1 MKELKSGEYKL
12 NQIQKVLPFRFLDE
26 KKAGSLL
33 DLSNVV
39 RYEEGETIIT
49 QGDMNQSFYSI
60 LKGSVKVTVN
70 RGSDGGESY
79 ICTIG
84 KGEIFG
90 EAGMFLKVP
99 RTANV
104 ICMEETD
111 LVMITRPNLLQ
122 FIKIFPSGGNRVL
135 MMIIF
140 SLLRKLKEVNQEL
153 AYERKEDS
161 SQDDIDALVQDML
174 ADA

>member
-1 MKELKSGEYKL
+1 MKKL
-12 NQIQKVLPFRFLDE
+12 RPDVSRVNEIRTILPFRFLESGRSRD
-26 KKAGSLL
+26 LL
-33 DLSNVV
+33 ELSDVIH
-39 RYEEGETIIT
+39 YEEGETIIT

-60 LKGSVKVTVN
+60 LSGSVKVTVN

-104 ICMEETD
+104 VCASESEV
-111 LVMITRPNLLQ
+111 VMISRKNLLQ
-122 FIKIFPSGGNRVL
+122 FIKMYPMEGNKVL

-140 SLLRKLKEVNQEL
+140 SLLRKLKESNQEL
-153 AYERKEDS
+153 AYERKEDFG
-161 SQDDIDALVQDML
+161 QDDIDALVNDML
-174 ADA
+174 G

>member
-1 MKELKSGEYKL
+1 MKELKSGEYTLEIIKS
-12 NQIQKVLPFRFLDE
+12 ILPFRFLGE
-26 KKAGSLL
+26 KRAVDLL
-33 DLSNVV
+33 DLSNVM
-39 RYEEGETIIT
+39 RFEEGETIIT

-60 LKGSVKVTVN
+60 MKGSVKVTVN

-79 ICTIG
+79 ISTIG

-99 RTANV
+99 RTANIV
-104 ICMEETD
+104 CATEAD
-111 LVMITRPNLLQ
+111 VVMITRANLLK
-122 FIKIFPSGGNRVL
+122 FIKIFPSDGNRVL

-153 AYERKEDS
+153 AYERKDDS
-161 SQDDIDALVQDML
+161 AQDDIDSLVQDML
-174 ADA
+174 G

>member
-1 MKELKSGEYKL
+1 VDQLQPDKYNLKEIRS
-12 NQIQKVLPFRFLDE
+12 VMPFRFLD
-26 KKAGSLL
+26 KIRMGDLL
-33 DLSNVV
+33 NLSQVQY
-39 RYEEGETIIT
+39 YEEGEIIIC
-49 QGDMNQSFYSI
+49 QGDVNQSFYSI
-60 LKGSVKVTVN
+60 LSGSVKVTAN

-104 ICMEETD
+104 ICASQAEV
-111 LVMITRPNLLQ
+111 VMITRRNLLQ
-122 FIKIFPSGGNRVL
+122 FIKIFPMEGNKVL

-140 SLLRKLKEVNQEL
+140 SLLRKLKESNQEL
-153 AYERKEDS
+153 AYERKDNA
-161 SQDDIDALVQDML
+161 SQDDIDALVNDML
-174 ADA
+174 G

>member
-1 MKELKSGEYKL
+1 MTELKSGEYTL
-12 NQIQKVLPFRFLDE
+12 NAIKTVLPFRFLE
-26 KKAGSLL
+26 KKRAADLL
-33 DLSNVV
+33 ELSNVI

-99 RTANV
+99 RTANI
-104 ICMEETD
+104 ICADESD
-111 LVMITRPNLLQ
+111 VVMITRSNLLK
-122 FIKIFPSGGNRVL
+122 FIKIFPSDGNRVL

-153 AYERKEDS
+153 AYERKEDFD
-161 SQDDIDALVQDML
+161 QDDIDSLVQDML
-174 ADA
+174 G

>member
-1 MKELKSGEYKL
+1 MKKL
-12 NQIQKVLPFRFLDE
+12 NTSEYALNEIKSIMPFRFLDS
-26 KKAGSLL
+26 GRFRDLL
-33 DLSNVV
+33 DLSEVI

-60 LKGSVKVTVN
+60 LSGSVKVTVN

-104 ICMEETD
+104 ICASGTD
-111 LVMITRPNLLQ
+111 VVMISRRNLLQ
-122 FIKIFPSGGNRVL
+122 FIKIFPMDGNKVL

-140 SLLRKLKEVNQEL
+140 SLLRKLKESNQEL
-153 AYERKEDS
+153 AYERKEDFA
-161 SQDDIDALVQDML
+161 QDDIDALVNDML
-174 ADA
+174 G

>member
-1 MKELKSGEYKL
+1 MKKLKPVDYSLKSIKR
-12 NQIQKVLPFRFLDE
+12 VLPFRFLED
-26 KKAGSLL
+26 KRSADLL
-33 DLSNVV
+33 KISDVILFG
-39 RYEEGETIIT
+39 EGETIIT
-49 QGDMNQSFYSI
+49 QGDMNQSFYTV
-60 LKGSVKVTVN
+60 LEGSVKVTVN

-104 ICMEETD
+104 VSTD
-111 LVMITRPNLLQ
+111 ESRVIRITRPNLLK
-122 FIKIFPSGGNRVL
+122 FIKLYPADGNRVL

-153 AYERKEDS
+153 AYERQEDS

-174 ADA
+174 G

>member
-1 MKELKSGEYKL
+1 MTELKSGEYTL
-12 NQIQKVLPFRFLDE
+12 NTIQTVLPFRFLE
-26 KKAGSLL
+26 KKRAADLL
-33 DLSNVV
+33 ELSNVI
-39 RYEEGETIIT
+39 RFEEGETIIT

-60 LKGSVKVTVN
+60 LKGSVKVTVH

-99 RTANV
+99 RTANI
-104 ICMEETD
+104 ICADESD
-111 LVMITRPNLLQ
+111 VVMITRPNLLK
-122 FIKIFPSGGNRVL
+122 FIKIFPSDGNRVL

-153 AYERKEDS
+153 AYERKEDIG
-161 SQDDIDALVQDML
+161 QDDIDSLVQDML
-174 ADA
+174 G

>member
-1 MKELKSGEYKL
+1 MQELTAGEYKI
-12 NQIQKVLPFRFLDE
+12 NAIRKVLPFRFLEE
-26 KKAGSLL
+26 KRAADLL
-33 DLSNVV
+33 ELSNII
-39 RYEEGETIIT
+39 RYEEGETVIV
-49 QGDMNQSFYSI
+49 QGDMNQSFYSV

-104 ICMEETD
+104 ICADETD
-111 LVMITRPNLLQ
+111 VVVISRQNLLK
-122 FIKIFPSGGNRVL
+122 FIKVHPGEGNKVL

-153 AYERKEDS
+153 AFERKEDS
-161 SQDDIDALVQDML
+161 SQDDIDSLVQDML
-174 ADA
+174 G